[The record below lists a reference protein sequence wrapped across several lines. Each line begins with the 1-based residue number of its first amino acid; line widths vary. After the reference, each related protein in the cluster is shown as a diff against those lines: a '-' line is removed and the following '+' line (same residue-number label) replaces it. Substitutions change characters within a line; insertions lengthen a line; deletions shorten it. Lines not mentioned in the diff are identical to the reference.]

1 MANVLYNF
9 YPWYLV
15 NILVMGASRPP
26 LHARLSTRKLHWLNT
41 LLGFPS
47 LRRLPSPQVS
57 DIAVHQ
63 KGTPNPRSLRKSS
76 WETPNPAGDGY
87 SVLRLSGAI
96 SPRPSKST
104 RSCKFDPITSLCRC
118 LTERVFSPC
127 TFSSYRSTYHKT
139 KGDASYQKSDECDDG
154 FDSP

>member
-104 RSCKFDPITSLCRC
+104 RSSLVRFPRIVRRIIKPRGMQV
-118 LTERVFSPC
+118 TRRVMNAMMA
-127 TFSSYRSTYHKT
+127 STVHKE
-139 KGDASYQKSDECDDG
+139 AMLSAN
-154 FDSP
+154 